1 MKTTLIITFTF
12 FCINLIG
19 QVVPEP
25 PPVNKIT
32 VATSENDVVYDIVEE
47 PASFPGGMK
56 EMMKYIFENVKYPE
70 IARSNGIQGRVYVQF
85 VVFKDSSIKDVRVIK
100 GYHSDLDK
108 EAVRVIKNMPN
119 WIPGKQKGKA
129 VNSKF
134 TIPISFKLEK

>member
-1 MKTTLIITFTF
+1 M
-12 FCINLIG
+12 
-19 QVVPEP
+19 
-25 PPVNKIT
+25 
-32 VATSENDVVYDIVEE
+32 
-47 PASFPGGMK
+47 
-56 EMMKYIFENVKYPE
+56 
-70 IARSNGIQGRVYVQF
+70 ARSNGIQGRVYVQF